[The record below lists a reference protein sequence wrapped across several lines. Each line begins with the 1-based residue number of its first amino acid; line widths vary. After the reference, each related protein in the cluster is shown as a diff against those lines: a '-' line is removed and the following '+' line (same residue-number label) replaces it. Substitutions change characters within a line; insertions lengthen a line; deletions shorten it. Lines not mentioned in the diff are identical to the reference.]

1 MEIPFQFPHKS
12 TGKASLDELK
22 PFASAAMAS
31 LAPASKLDHAFF
43 GQGADATDFYLNIT
57 AADIAALTCQT
68 AEGCTSASVL
78 EEQVSTTTH
87 AQASAVPTTPP
98 RRASRSVHAAPAPC
112 TDSLHHLFL
121 WRLWSAV
128 EGGQPRTVY
137 HLLAT
142 NAESRILVQQEVSI
156 EQQESSCA
164 SCEGTVCVCE

>member
-1 MEIPFQFPHKS
+1 M
-12 TGKASLDELK
+12 
-22 PFASAAMAS
+22 AA
-31 LAPASKLDHAFF
+31 LAPALKLDHAFF

-164 SCEGTVCVCE
+164 SCEGTVCV